1 VVKHHLGEE
10 GKDLLPIDLLS
21 EIQRIRISLKR
32 LLFGALAG

>member
-10 GKDLLPIDLLS
+10 GKGLLTLDLLS

-32 LLFGALAG
+32 LLFGALVG

>member
-10 GKDLLPIDLLS
+10 GKDLLPLDLLI
-21 EIQRIRISLKR
+21 EIQRRISLKR